1 MDNNFVF
8 EEVLRNCPQLYL
20 NIEKNLISEIF
31 QKENVGNIYSEKII
45 NKIKEFKNDKEMFKI
60 EYLTVL
66 LVGKRKIGKKKL
78 IKYMLQLN
86 NEKPNETYNYFRK
99 YRSLKVKNLQLIKYK
114 GIGYDNNNNADTIRD
129 NTISFIK

>member
-20 NIEKNLISEIF
+20 NIEQNLISEII

-45 NKIKEFKNDKEMFKI
+45 NEIKEFKNDKEMFKI

-66 LVGKRKIGKKKL
+66 LVGKRKIDKK
-78 IKYMLQLN
+78 N
-86 NEKPNETYNYFRK
+86 
-99 YRSLKVKNLQLIKYK
+99 
-114 GIGYDNNNNADTIRD
+114 
-129 NTISFIK
+129 